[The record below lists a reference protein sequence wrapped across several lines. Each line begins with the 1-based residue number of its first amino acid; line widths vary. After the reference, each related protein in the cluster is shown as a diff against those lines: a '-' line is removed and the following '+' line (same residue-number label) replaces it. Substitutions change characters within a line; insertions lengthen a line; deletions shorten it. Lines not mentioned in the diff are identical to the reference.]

1 MEHRTPK
8 RKNIFEAF
16 YNVLAALIT
25 PPFLKTSWTPNQITV
40 LSGLFGV
47 IGAFLLVFQNH
58 ILLILAAVCIQ
69 LFAALDLVDGNI
81 ARAKKL
87 QSVFGHWL
95 DIFFDK
101 LNDFLLIS
109 ALTIGAYRAVGKEH
123 VLLLG
128 LGLMG
133 LVFFIQFVM
142 ILNHTLLKVTLENDE
157 KTNNYKRAD
166 GKRILLNLLKKLGQL
181 LQRHFIL
188 GHSAFLLLI
197 SVFACL
203 NSLYFGLWFL
213 FIHALITLVVIVAH
227 TFYRLRQYEKL

>member
-16 YNVLAALIT
+16 YNVPAAVIT
-25 PPFLKTSWTPNQITV
+25 PPFLKTSCTPNQITV

-47 IGAFLLVFQNH
+47 IGAFLLIFQNH
-58 ILLILAAVCIQ
+58 ALLIGAAVCIQ
-69 LFAALDLVDGNI
+69 LFAILDLVDGNI
-81 ARAKKL
+81 ARAKSL

-109 ALTIGAYRAVGKEH
+109 ALTIGAHRAVGKEH

-128 LGLMG
+128 IGLMG

-157 KTNNYKRAD
+157 KKNNYKKTG
-166 GKRILLNLLKKLGQL
+166 GKRLLLNLLKKLGQL
-181 LQRHFIL
+181 LQRHCIL
-188 GHSAFLLLI
+188 GHSAFLLEI
-197 SVFACL
+197 SIFACF
-203 NSLYFGLWFL
+203 NALYFGLWFL
-213 FIHALITLVVIVAH
+213 FIHALITLMLIVTH
-227 TFYRLRQYEKL
+227 TFYRLWQYEKL